1 VRDNKGE
8 IRMEKTKSIKRE
20 GYIKALDKFLDL
32 KDDLHFITENNKKL
46 MIDLE
51 EWEGFWKKV
60 EKLKDDV

>member
-1 VRDNKGE
+1 
-8 IRMEKTKSIKRE
+8 MEKTKSIKRE